1 MRDDA
6 MQNTATLSIRL
17 QQYPLWIIKPDG
29 TSTNLDVLADDLD
42 PNESGILDFET
53 WIRENK
59 DKYGITR
66 VLDENWIEFD
76 MKDLYE
82 DGGMGVDAYLWDN
95 QYTVGQ
101 DYDY

>member
-1 MRDDA
+1 
-6 MQNTATLSIRL
+6 MQTTLSIRL

-29 TSTNLDVLADDLD
+29 TSTNLDVCADDLD
-42 PNESGILDFET
+42 PLLETDFAESGILDFET

-76 MKDLYE
+76 DGENGLQDLYE

-95 QYTVGQ
+95 QYSYG
-101 DYDY
+101 